1 MLEDSFRSQYA
12 CAASSGA
19 ASQSSLA
26 RDFGWQRLTNGE
38 LLDAAEK
45 AGFDLVLTC
54 DQNYAYQQS
63 FRKRKIA
70 VVILS
75 SNRWPQIEPLTPRIR
90 QAVDLAQKGQITH
103 IDLAAL

>member
-1 MLEDSFRSQYA
+1 MKILFDHNTPAPLARILRHEV
-12 CAASSGA
+12 
-19 ASQSSLA
+19 SLA
-26 RDFGWQRLTNGE
+26 RDFGWQMLTNGE

-63 FRKRKIA
+63 FGKRKIA

-75 SNRWPQIEPLTPRIR
+75 SNRWPQIEPLTARIR
-90 QAVDLAQKGQITH
+90 QAVDFAQKGQITH
-103 IDLAAL
+103 IDLAEL